1 MCGNLEP
8 VCVNCEHD
16 YHEADGCKAEPCR
29 TCLNGWKGENYT
41 ESHFEPKEVHKK
53 GMEKQDIE
61 ILKTLMNKA
70 KERELGVSSII
81 YYYAL
86 KHAIE
91 ELETARKEIKERN
104 GDEHY

>member
-1 MCGNLEP
+1 MGKTFLTTLKE
-8 VCVNCEHD
+8 
-16 YHEADGCKAEPCR
+16 R
-29 TCLNGWKGENYT
+29 TMT
-41 ESHFEPKEVHKK
+41 
-53 GMEKQDIE
+53 KQDIE

-91 ELETARKEIKERN
+91 ELEKNE
-104 GDEHY
+104 